1 MRTRSAYLRSPW
13 EVEIREVEL
22 PDTPPDDHVLIQVE
36 ACGIC
41 GSDLNSAEAGMDSWQ
56 PFGHEIAGRIVAVGA
71 HCGSLKPGDT
81 VVLESSGFC
90 GTCDYCRNGWVDR
103 CNKALNFWQAGPS
116 LGFSDYMIAPACS
129 AVKYEGLTPE
139 VACLT
144 EPAGVAMDMVKT
156 AGIGFGHRVCVVGP
170 GPIGL
175 MAIPLALRS
184 GAERV
189 VCIGK
194 PSNQRRLAAA
204 RQLGAETVELSTDMA
219 DLKELH
225 RQFDIVLMTAP
236 VHHLPDTLRL
246 LAYGGILTYIGFG
259 SDGVIQFDAND
270 FHLRKLQLRASFA
283 SPALYYP
290 MVLGLLKNGTIPGD
304 VLISHTV
311 KLAEIGEAMQM
322 CRYDKGNSVKIVVT
336 P

>member
-1 MRTRSAYLRSPW
+1 VRTRSAYMRSPW
-13 EVEIREVEL
+13 EVEVRDVEL

-41 GSDLNSAEAGMDSWQ
+41 GSDLNNAQDGMESWQ
-56 PFGHEIAGRIVAVGA
+56 PYGHEVAGRIVKVGA
-71 HCGSLKPGDT
+71 HCGNLQPGDK

-90 GTCDYCRNGWVDR
+90 GTCDSCRNGRVDL
-103 CNKALNFWQAGPS
+103 CNKAPNFWQAGPS
-116 LGFSDYMIAPACS
+116 LGFSDYMVAPACCV
-129 AVKYEGLTPE
+129 VKYDGLTPE

-144 EPAGVAMDMVKT
+144 EPAGVAMDMVRT
-156 AGIGFGHRVCVVGP
+156 ADIQFGHLVCLVGP

-175 MAIPLALRS
+175 MAIPLAIRS

-194 PSNQRRLAAA
+194 PSNRQRLAVA
-204 RQLGAETVELSTDMA
+204 RQLGAETIEMDTAVA

-225 RQFDIVLMTAP
+225 RQFDRVLMTAP
-236 VHHLPDTLRL
+236 VQYLPDTLQL

-259 SDGVIQFDAND
+259 SNGVIRFDAND

-290 MVLGLLKNGTIPGD
+290 IVLGLLKNGTIPGD
-304 VLISHTV
+304 LLISHKV
-311 KLAEIGEAMQM
+311 KLADIAGAMHT
-322 CRYDKGNSVKIVVT
+322 CRYDKGSSVKVVVT

>member
-1 MRTRSAYLRSPW
+1 MRSRSAYLRSPW
-13 EVEIREVEL
+13 QVDIREVEL
-22 PDTPPDDHVLIQVE
+22 PDIPPDDHVLLQVE

-41 GSDLNSAEAGMDSWQ
+41 GSDLNHAQEGTESWQ

-71 HCGSLKPGDT
+71 HCGTLQPGDK

-90 GTCDYCRNGWVDR
+90 GTCDYCRNGWVER
-103 CNKALNFWQAGPS
+103 CNKAPNFWSAGPS
-116 LGFSDYMIAPACS
+116 LGFSDYMVAPACCV
-129 AVKYEGLTPE
+129 VKYDGLTPE

-156 AGIGFGHRVCVVGP
+156 ADIGLGHRVCLVGP

-175 MAIPLALRS
+175 MSIPLALRS

-194 PSNQRRLAAA
+194 PGNARRLAVA
-204 RQLGAETVELSTDMA
+204 RQLGAETIEMEA
-219 DLKELH
+219 DAAGLKELH
-225 RQFDIVLMTAP
+225 RQFDRVLVTAP
-236 VHHLPDTLRL
+236 VHHLPGTLEL

-259 SDGVIQFDAND
+259 SNGAIQFDAND

-290 MVLGLLKNGTIPGD
+290 IVLGLLRNGTIPGNL
-304 VLISHTV
+304 LISHKV
-311 KLAEIGEAMQM
+311 KLADIGAAMHA
-322 CRYDKGNSVKIVVT
+322 CRYDKGSSVKVVVM